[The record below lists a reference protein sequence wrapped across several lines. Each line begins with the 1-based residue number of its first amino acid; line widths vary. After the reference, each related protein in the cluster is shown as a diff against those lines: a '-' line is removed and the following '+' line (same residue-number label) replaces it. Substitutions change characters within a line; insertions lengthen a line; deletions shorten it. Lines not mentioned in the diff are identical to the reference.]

1 MAKKSNSRI
10 SLKSSLIT
18 EFLTHIINNNREI
31 QSRGL
36 VPVSVEVVGEAG
48 LGKTTV
54 IKDLAKNLGLNFVKL
69 NLAQIEELGDIIGFP
84 IRQFQMCQTKL
95 ETVDGQQVRVKDEEV
110 CLWVDEHTIASYEK
124 EGYVFTGQNRMSYC
138 PPEWIADKTDGGIL
152 LLDDY
157 TRADPRFMQ
166 ATMELVSQQEYISW
180 KLPKDWHII
189 LSSNPNNGEYLVT
202 EMDVAQQTRYI
213 SIDMKFDVKDW
224 AKWAEEEGI
233 DGRCINFMLM
243 HGRDFIERENS
254 KVNPRSMVLFFNSI
268 SSIKDFN
275 ANLPLVTMIG
285 EGSVGQEV
293 ANLFG
298 IFINNKLD
306 KLISPEDMMGGN
318 EKDVLKEILS
328 IVGSHKDNSYKAAIA
343 SVLTTRL
350 INYSVY
356 HAKDNKIN
364 QSYIDRLVAL
374 VEHEVFGK
382 DLSFNLVKQIYAS
395 NPKYKL
401 LAQSNKVAKIVVG

>member
-1 MAKKSNSRI
+1 
-10 SLKSSLIT
+10 
-18 EFLTHIINNNREI
+18 
-31 QSRGL
+31 
-36 VPVSVEVVGEAG
+36 
-48 LGKTTV
+48 
-54 IKDLAKNLGLNFVKL
+54 
-69 NLAQIEELGDIIGFP
+69 
-84 IRQFQMCQTKL
+84 
-95 ETVDGQQVRVKDEEV
+95 
-110 CLWVDEHTIASYEK
+110 
-124 EGYVFTGQNRMSYC
+124 
-138 PPEWIADKTDGGIL
+138 
-152 LLDDY
+152 
-157 TRADPRFMQ
+157 MQ

-285 EGSVGQEV
+285 DGSVGQEV

>member
-31 QSRGL
+31 QKRGL

-54 IKDLAKNLGLNFVKL
+54 IEDLAKNLGLNFVKL

-95 ETVDGQQVRVKDEEV
+95 ETVGGEQVRVKDEEV
-110 CLWVDEHTIASYEK
+110 CLWVDEYTIASYEK

-157 TRADPRFMQ
+157 TRADPRFLQ
-166 ATMELVSQQEYISW
+166 AVMELISRQEYISW

-202 EMDVAQQTRYI
+202 EMDIAQQTRYI

-224 AKWAEEEGI
+224 AKWAEEAGI

-318 EKDVLKEILS
+318 EKDVLEEILS

-356 HAKDNKIN
+356 HAKDNKIG

>member
-31 QSRGL
+31 QKRGL

-157 TRADPRFMQ
+157 TRAD
-166 ATMELVSQQEYISW
+166 
-180 KLPKDWHII
+180 
-189 LSSNPNNGEYLVT
+189 
-202 EMDVAQQTRYI
+202 
-213 SIDMKFDVKDW
+213 
-224 AKWAEEEGI
+224 
-233 DGRCINFMLM
+233 
-243 HGRDFIERENS
+243 
-254 KVNPRSMVLFFNSI
+254 
-268 SSIKDFN
+268 
-275 ANLPLVTMIG
+275 
-285 EGSVGQEV
+285 
-293 ANLFG
+293 
-298 IFINNKLD
+298 
-306 KLISPEDMMGGN
+306 
-318 EKDVLKEILS
+318 
-328 IVGSHKDNSYKAAIA
+328 
-343 SVLTTRL
+343 
-350 INYSVY
+350 
-356 HAKDNKIN
+356 
-364 QSYIDRLVAL
+364 
-374 VEHEVFGK
+374 
-382 DLSFNLVKQIYAS
+382 
-395 NPKYKL
+395 
-401 LAQSNKVAKIVVG
+401 